1 MKLLGTCRES
11 VLPSIFSMSFKGLS
25 QEHREE
31 ISMQPT
37 QTFSHTAQRS
47 PQQLTSNPEER
58 KREVA
63 LLYFILVKWVL
74 FRDTVK
80 ESAH

>member
-1 MKLLGTCRES
+1 MKFLGACTES

-37 QTFSHTAQRS
+37 QTFSHAAQRS
-47 PQQLTSNPEER
+47 PQQLTSNSQER
-58 KREVA
+58 KRELS
-63 LLYFILVKWVL
+63 LLHFILVKRVL
-74 FRDTVK
+74 FGDTVK
-80 ESAH
+80 ASAH